1 VFALAGQQAQH
12 ERSHV
17 VLQTVWLGGY
27 ALPLAYTSAQKDE
40 PLTQTAHPELGCKL
54 TGLEPDWLPAPADRY
69 QPRAI

>member
-1 VFALAGQQAQH
+1 MIVFALAGQQAQH

-40 PLTQTAHPELGCKL
+40 PLIQTAHPELGC
-54 TGLEPDWLPAPADRY
+54 AS
-69 QPRAI
+69 